1 MKKEKCCLCNKSSDL
16 YEEFDECFPMCRK
29 CFNMLLRA
37 GLLKEGPDDMWH
49 FINDEVRK
57 LLC

>member
-1 MKKEKCCLCNKSSDL
+1 MRRCYFCNKKSSDL
-16 YEEFDECFPMCRK
+16 YEEFDECFPICHK
-29 CFNMLLRA
+29 CFNMFLRA